1 MDISSETKDSITVVR
16 LEGNLDT
23 NTSTDAQDYL
33 NNAIDGGA
41 SKVVVCF
48 DKVDFVSSA
57 GLRVLLATAK
67 KLGGGGGALR
77 VCGLNETV
85 TEIFEISGF
94 STILNVFPSETEAL
108 SGF

>member
-1 MDISSETKDSITVVR
+1 MDISSEVKDDITVVR
-16 LEGNLDT
+16 LTGYLDT

-33 NNAIDGGA
+33 NNAIDDGA

-48 DKVDFVSSA
+48 DQVDFVSSA

-85 TEIFEISGF
+85 SEVFEISGF
-94 STILNVFPSETEAL
+94 STILNVFPSEIEAIA
-108 SGF
+108 GF